1 MKLRKNNSHFWETNF
16 YFYFSISKLDDA
28 GEDLMPRSAGIIKL
42 VFYYNLWLNLDRV
55 IALRT
60 LVLAADSFTSDE
72 M

>member
-1 MKLRKNNSHFWETNF
+1 
-16 YFYFSISKLDDA
+16 
-28 GEDLMPRSAGIIKL
+28 MPRSAGIIKL

-72 M
+72 MY